1 MNSSNLD
8 SGQKYN
14 NILENSFAF
23 SKKSGD
29 GRPKV
34 HFTYQQNVEKTP
46 IITPMKNQHVYT

>member
-1 MNSSNLD
+1 MNSATLD

-14 NILENSFAF
+14 NILENSLAF

-34 HFTYQQNVEKTP
+34 HFTYQQNL
-46 IITPMKNQHVYT
+46 